1 MNPAGVLF
9 GPTASLDVGGS
20 FYVAT
25 ADFLRLGE
33 GGIYYANLDEESVLT
48 MAPPEAFGF
57 LGPNPAKIAI
67 NQSFLEVFDDESFSL
82 VGGDIEIAGDGSPFS
97 GSITAPSGQIN
108 IASVASEGEVI
119 LDHSGPTTHFN
130 VDGFAHLG
138 EVELTGGAFV
148 DVSDFVSGDGGGTVI
163 IRGGQLTIDSS
174 FVFADTTKDLNGA
187 PLAIDI
193 EVVGNFNV
201 NDGLITADVLGAGHA
216 GDIRV
221 AAGDLYLRDIPP
233 VFLPPEDFGDTPEA
247 RIGSLAAEDPL
258 ATGDTGDVSVMT
270 GDLRI
275 EGREAEITT
284 TTGIGPGKGGDI
296 QVTADNVSILGTSNP
311 NPDDSTGIFANAF
324 GGDLGGSIQITA
336 DNVELANRGSIQSA
350 TGEDSSGDAGGVT
363 VTLTGNLDV
372 REGSFILGDSDGT
385 GRAAD
390 LDITA
395 KDISI
400 TGIRDATDPTDRLN
414 GMFTGFDSSA
424 GSAGQGGNVNVMAEN
439 VRVTDK
445 AIIKTSTEGPGI
457 GGNIKVDVTGTLSL
471 SEGASITAESTF
483 EGKRR
488 WHGREYQSYRQRHYF
503 NRRKRCDDTS

>member
-1 MNPAGVLF
+1 MNCCKRYLLHAHVIVLLRTLILVAVLPLVLLPAMTQGQVTTAITSDGSLGSQVTPNGNIHNITGGTRPGEGPNLFHSFEQFSIGAGDIANFLNETEAPTDNILSRVTGGDPSQIFGTIQTTDFGSANLFLLNPAGVLF

-174 FVFADTTKDLNGA
+174 FVFADTTGFFKQYS
-187 PLAIDI
+187 PLFITVTEYPVDH
-193 EVVGNFNV
+193 
-201 NDGLITADVLGAGHA
+201 GLFHQ
-216 GDIRV
+216 
-221 AAGDLYLRDIPP
+221 
-233 VFLPPEDFGDTPEA
+233 
-247 RIGSLAAEDPL
+247 RIGSSSH
-258 ATGDTGDVSVMT
+258 TRVIKKMV
-270 GDLRI
+270 
-275 EGREAEITT
+275 
-284 TTGIGPGKGGDI
+284 
-296 QVTADNVSILGTSNP
+296 N
-311 NPDDSTGIFANAF
+311 IF
-324 GGDLGGSIQITA
+324 
-336 DNVELANRGSIQSA
+336 
-350 TGEDSSGDAGGVT
+350 
-363 VTLTGNLDV
+363 
-372 REGSFILGDSDGT
+372 
-385 GRAAD
+385 
-390 LDITA
+390 
-395 KDISI
+395 
-400 TGIRDATDPTDRLN
+400 
-414 GMFTGFDSSA
+414 
-424 GSAGQGGNVNVMAEN
+424 
-439 VRVTDK
+439 
-445 AIIKTSTEGPGI
+445 
-457 GGNIKVDVTGTLSL
+457 
-471 SEGASITAESTF
+471 
-483 EGKRR
+483 
-488 WHGREYQSYRQRHYF
+488 
-503 NRRKRCDDTS
+503 